1 MRIRLHG
8 TPSENAAILTA
19 LARVLHIHHVSRSYP
34 DRPPSTL
41 ARVYLTVTA
50 RSESEAEGVINRG

>member
-8 TPSENAAILTA
+8 TPAENAAAITA
-19 LARVLHIHHVSRSYP
+19 LARVLHIHQVSRSYT

-41 ARVYLTVTA
+41 TRVYLTVTV
-50 RSESEAEGVINRG
+50 RPEGATDRA